1 MAVVRSFLA
10 VEMSSAI
17 ARQLDRVIQRLARQ
31 EAWVDSGVRWVAANQ
46 MHLTLCFLGDVDWNQ
61 THQVARIA
69 RRVLSTCPP
78 ITISCQ
84 GLGAFPNLERPRV
97 LWAGVQEWSRP
108 DAQDDSESD
117 EDWDA
122 DDDAAPDD
130 AATDDAASD
139 DAASDD
145 AVTDEG
151 LASEDDSDY
160 DTACPQLAAMSEALV
175 QAYLNERFFPDTKPW
190 NPHVTLGRLPGGRK
204 ERMVSAAE
212 SFAELTDREFGIQV
226 VREVKLLSS
235 ERGPQGPIYRPV
247 ATVPLGG

>member
-10 VEMSSAI
+10 VEMSNAI
-17 ARQLDRVIQRLARQ
+17 ARQLDRAIQRLARQ
-31 EAWVDSGVRWVAANQ
+31 DAWLDSDVRWVQAGQ

-97 LWAGVQEWSRP
+97 LWAGVQEWSEAG
-108 DAQDDSESD
+108 DADEADEADAAESSDEAEAAEQADATGESD
-117 EDWDA
+117 AGE
-122 DDDAAPDD
+122 PSE
-130 AATDDAASD
+130 TRM
-139 DAASDD
+139 
-145 AVTDEG
+145 VRG
-151 LASEDDSDY
+151 L
-160 DTACPQLAAMSEALV
+160 ACPQLAAISEALV

-212 SFAELTDREFGIQV
+212 SFAELTDVEFGIQT

-235 ERGPQGPIYRPV
+235 ERGPLGPIYRPV

>member
-10 VEMSSAI
+10 VEMSNAI
-17 ARQLDRVIQRLARQ
+17 SRQLDRAIQRLARQ
-31 EAWVDSGVRWVAANQ
+31 EAWVDSDVRWVQAGQ
-46 MHLTLCFLGDVDWNQ
+46 MHLTLCFLGDVNWNQ

-69 RRVLSTCPP
+69 RRVLSACPP

-97 LWAGVQEWSRP
+97 LWAGVQEWSEAGEADEA
-108 DAQDDSESD
+108 DAADESD
-117 EDWDA
+117 AAESSDEA
-122 DDDAAPDD
+122 EAAEAAEQADAAGESEAGEPIE
-130 AATDDAASD
+130 TRM
-139 DAASDD
+139 
-145 AVTDEG
+145 ERG
-151 LASEDDSDY
+151 L
-160 DTACPQLAAMSEALV
+160 ACPQFAAISEALV

-212 SFAELTDREFGIQV
+212 SFAELTDVKFGIQT

-235 ERGPQGPIYRPV
+235 ERGPLGPIYRPV
-247 ATVPLGG
+247 ATVPLGVW

>member
-10 VEMSSAI
+10 VEMSNAI
-17 ARQLDRVIQRLARQ
+17 ARQLDRAIQRLARQ
-31 EAWVDSGVRWVAANQ
+31 DAWLDSDVRWVQAGQ

-97 LWAGVQEWSRP
+97 LWAGVQEWSEAG
-108 DAQDDSESD
+108 DADESD
-117 EDWDA
+117 AAESSDEA
-122 DDDAAPDD
+122 EAAEQADAAGESD
-130 AATDDAASD
+130 AGDPSETRM
-139 DAASDD
+139 
-145 AVTDEG
+145 VRG
-151 LASEDDSDY
+151 L
-160 DTACPQLAAMSEALV
+160 ACPQFAAISEALV

-212 SFAELTDREFGIQV
+212 SFAELTDVEFGIQT

-235 ERGPQGPIYRPV
+235 ERGPLGPIYRPV